1 MTAVPSIVGTGIAFP
16 MRLATLG
23 DLALSDGEQSV
34 RDAIAII
41 LGTSPGERLMRPEF
55 GCRVHELVF
64 ESVDALTAG
73 RIEHEVRVA
82 LDRWEPRID
91 VLDVEVHAASE
102 RDGVLRIEI
111 AYRLRASNDVR
122 NLVYPFYV
130 IPEEEAE

>member
-1 MTAVPSIVGTGIAFP
+1 MSAQPSIVGTGIAFP
-16 MRLATLG
+16 LRLAARG
-23 DLALSDGEQSV
+23 DLALSDGEDSI

-55 GCRVHELVF
+55 GCRAHELVF
-64 ESVDALTAG
+64 DCVDVLTAG

-91 VLDVEVHAASE
+91 VVDVEVHAASE
-102 RDGVLRIEI
+102 YDGVLRIEI
-111 AYRLRASNDVR
+111 AYRVRASNDVR

-130 IPEEEAE
+130 IPEEEPA

>member
-1 MTAVPSIVGTGIAFP
+1 MTASPSIIGTGIAFP
-16 MRLATLG
+16 LRLGTLG
-23 DLALSDGEQSV
+23 DLALSDGEDSV
-34 RDAIAII
+34 GDAIAII

-64 ESVDALTAG
+64 DSVDALTAG

-102 RDGVLRIEI
+102 HDGVLRIEI

-130 IPEEEAE
+130 IPEEEPE

>member
-1 MTAVPSIVGTGIAFP
+1 MTATPSIIGIGIAFP
-16 MRLATLG
+16 MRFDAHG
-23 DLALSDGEQSV
+23 DLAMSGEEQSV

-41 LGTSPGERLMRPEF
+41 LGTSPGERVMRPEF

-64 ESVDALTAG
+64 DSIDALTVG
-73 RIEHEVRVA
+73 RVEREVRVA

-91 VLDVEVHAASE
+91 VLDVGVRTEDAF
-102 RDGVLRIEI
+102 DGQLEIEI

-130 IPEEEAE
+130 IPQEEAA

>member
-1 MTAVPSIVGTGIAFP
+1 MTSIIGTGIAFP
-16 MRLATLG
+16 LRFDAHG

-34 RDAIAII
+34 RDAIGII
-41 LGTSPGERLMRPEF
+41 LGTAPGERSMRPEF

-64 ESVDALTAG
+64 DSIDALTAG
-73 RIEHEVRVA
+73 RIEREVRTA

-91 VLDVEVHAASE
+91 VLDVRVRTSEVAA
-102 RDGVLRIEI
+102 GVLEIDI

-130 IPEEEAE
+130 IPEEEPE

>member
-1 MTAVPSIVGTGIAFP
+1 MTAVPSIIGTGIAFP
-16 MRLATLG
+16 MRLGTLG
-23 DLALSDGEQSV
+23 DLALSDGEDSV
-34 RDAIAII
+34 RDAITII

-64 ESVDALTAG
+64 DSVDALTAG
-73 RIEHEVRVA
+73 RSEHEVRVA

-91 VLDVEVHAASE
+91 VLDVAVNASSQL
-102 RDGVLRIEI
+102 DGVLRIEI

-130 IPEEEAE
+130 IPEEEPE

>member
-1 MTAVPSIVGTGIAFP
+1 MTAIPSIIGTGIAFP
-16 MRLATLG
+16 MRLGTLG
-23 DLALSDGEQSV
+23 DLALSDGEDSV
-34 RDAIAII
+34 RDAITII

-91 VLDVEVHAASE
+91 VLDVAVNASAQL
-102 RDGVLRIEI
+102 DGVLRIEI

-130 IPEEEAE
+130 IPEEEPE

>member
-1 MTAVPSIVGTGIAFP
+1 MAYDIIGTGIAFP
-16 MRLATLG
+16 LRLDVHGGLG
-23 DLALSDGEQSV
+23 LSDGEQSI

-64 ESVDALTAG
+64 ESIDALTAG
-73 RIEHEVRVA
+73 RIEREVRIA

-91 VLDVEVHAASE
+91 VLDVRATTSRAAE
-102 RDGVLRIEI
+102 GVLDI
-111 AYRLRASNDVR
+111 AIGYRLRATNDVR

-130 IPEEEAE
+130 IPEEDAP

>member
-1 MTAVPSIVGTGIAFP
+1 MTAIPSIIGTGIAFP
-16 MRLATLG
+16 MRLGTLG
-23 DLALSDGEQSV
+23 DLALSDGEDSV
-34 RDAIAII
+34 RDAITII

-91 VLDVEVHAASE
+91 VLDVAVNASPQL
-102 RDGVLRIEI
+102 DGVLRIEI

-130 IPEEEAE
+130 IPAEELE

>member
-1 MTAVPSIVGTGIAFP
+1 MTALPSIVGTGIAFP
-16 MRLATLG
+16 LRLGTLG
-23 DLALSDGEQSV
+23 DLALSDGEESV
-34 RDAIAII
+34 RDAITLI

-64 ESVDALTAG
+64 DSVDALTAG

-91 VLDVEVHAASE
+91 VLDVAVNTSSQL
-102 RDGVLRIEI
+102 DGVLRIEI

-130 IPEEEAE
+130 IPEEEPE